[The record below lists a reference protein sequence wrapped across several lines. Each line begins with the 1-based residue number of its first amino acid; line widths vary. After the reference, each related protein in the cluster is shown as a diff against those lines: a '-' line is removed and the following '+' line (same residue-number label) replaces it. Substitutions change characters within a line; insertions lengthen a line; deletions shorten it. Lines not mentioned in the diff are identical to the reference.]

1 MSTYDIPEKDREHG
15 KLQCLECGKIIES
28 TSQHD
33 FVSCGCSNETFVDGG
48 KAYMR
53 CGGKDLKKIK
63 ILAPIED
70 DEISLS
76 IKEMQKIEE
85 SDEEF

>member
-15 KLQCLECGKIIES
+15 KVQCLVCGKILES
-28 TSQHD
+28 MSQHD
-33 FVSCGCSNETFVDGG
+33 FVSCDCSNETFVDGG

-53 CGGKDLKKIK
+53 CGGKSLAKIK

-76 IKEMQKIEE
+76 IKEMRKIEE